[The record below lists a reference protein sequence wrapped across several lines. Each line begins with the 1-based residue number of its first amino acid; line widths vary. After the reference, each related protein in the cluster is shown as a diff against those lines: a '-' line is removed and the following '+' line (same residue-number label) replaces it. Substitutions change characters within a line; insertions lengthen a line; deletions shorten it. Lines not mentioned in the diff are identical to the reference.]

1 MHGSKKA
8 VAALCFAFGLS
19 ACNTTDALTP
29 QADIPNA
36 GTARAGSGP
45 VTQADAE
52 RLASDSAPD
61 AAPARPPRRQGAR
74 GAQNTLQAQAEA
86 LQGGNAEQPAS
97 APVQTP
103 PAQPAE
109 TAAAANGEA
118 SIRFL
123 PIIGAPVQAVTPLSR
138 QLGTDARANGL
149 AIKASGDSSSQHI
162 LKGYFSAFSD
172 GSQTTVVY
180 VWDVLDGNGARLHR
194 IQGQDSVPGGGPD
207 PWANVPASAMQ
218 SIATKTIQEY
228 MRWRSQ
234 HAG

>member
-1 MHGSKKA
+1 MHGCKKA
-8 VAALCFAFGLS
+8 VLALCLAFGLS

-29 QADIPNA
+29 QAEIPNA
-36 GTARAGSGP
+36 GAARAGSGP

-52 RLASDSAPD
+52 QLASDNSQD
-61 AAPARPPRRQGAR
+61 AAPARPPRRQQPAR

-86 LQGGNAEQPAS
+86 LESGNSEQPAA
-97 APVQTP
+97 APARTP
-103 PAQPAE
+103 PAE
-109 TAAAANGEA
+109 TAAAASGEA

-180 VWDVLDGNGARLHR
+180 VWDVLDGSGGRLHR
-194 IQGQDSVPGGGPD
+194 IQGQDSVPGGGAD
-207 PWANVPASAMQ
+207 PWASVPASTMQ